1 MAAVTEREEKTIA
14 VIREIFQSLGDFDK
28 GYLLGF
34 GQGAQA
40 MRDKAAERKKND
52 DTDREE
58 TTEISNEDVC

>member
-34 GQGAQA
+34 GQGAQT
-40 MRDKAAERKKND
+40 MRDKAAERKESN
-52 DTDREE
+52 DTDRNATPEN
-58 TTEISNEDVC
+58 SDEDAH